1 MSVYNYWLFFHPF
14 ARRARGVLSD
24 SLDVVLSTPDV
35 RKNIIAIVNS
45 MWDTG
50 IPDGMETLPSVIAPN
65 STVCRTDS
73 ADIMASNNPKSAR
86 YAVGFFILS
95 DIPFHV
101 TDLSFMLLRFQDF
114 HIRDSDYYRF
124 NLISL
129 SYHIGVDGTYGLLL
143 YDRNLVHAYCKALHL
158 SRQDPAR
165 FKSSH
170 FGHPISTWPPDSDSI
185 AVRTNKNISD
195 LMRNIQ

>member
-1 MSVYNYWLFFHPF
+1 MCTTD
-14 ARRARGVLSD
+14 LSK
-24 SLDVVLSTPDV
+24 S
-35 RKNIIAIVNS
+35 
-45 MWDTG
+45 
-50 IPDGMETLPSVIAPN
+50 N
-65 STVCRTDS
+65 STVYRTDCALEAIRHAKKVS
-73 ADIMASNNPKSAR
+73 ILFVWMKAADIMASNNPKSAR
-86 YAVGFFILS
+86 YAVGFFIPS

-129 SYHIGVDGTYGLLL
+129 SYHIGVDGTYVLLL
-143 YDRNLVHAYCKALHL
+143 YDKNLVHTYRKALHL

-170 FGHPISTWPPDSDSI
+170 FGHPISTWPPDSDST